1 MRTRL
6 IAALTL
12 ATALLALPA
21 IAAAHAPLT
30 SSTPKDG
37 ERLDTAPT
45 KVTLTFGG
53 ELDPDGSSFKVT
65 DAHGTTIA
73 TGSVDLTVADRNV
86 MTADVSIGDPGIY
99 TVDYTSKSID
109 GAVLEGTYSFGFQTD
124 ATIPPATGGD
134 DDDHDAPDT
143 ALTTPA
149 GSGWL
154 ALVGL
159 LFLGGGLA
167 LATRRIT
174 RR

>member
-12 ATALLALPA
+12 ATALLSLPA
-21 IAAAHAPLT
+21 IVAAHAPLT
-30 SSTPKDG
+30 SSSPKDG
-37 ERLDTAPT
+37 ERLDSAPT

-65 DAHGTTIA
+65 DAHGATIA

-86 MTADVSIGDPGIY
+86 MTVDVSISDPGIY
-99 TVDYTSKSID
+99 TVNYVSKSID
-109 GAVLEGTYSFGFQTD
+109 GAVLNGSYSFGYQTD
-124 ATIPPATGGD
+124 ATIPAATGG

-143 ALTTPA
+143 AIEAPA
-149 GSGWL
+149 GHGWL
-154 ALVGL
+154 ALIGL

-167 LATRRIT
+167 LAARRVTRR
-174 RR
+174 